1 MKVVRSLDEVGKDS
15 SSVVT
20 VGTFDGVHLA
30 HQEII
35 REVVNR
41 ARMNEGRSVVVTFEP
56 HPKEVVGRKDQP
68 VHLLTTLEERI
79 ELIGLA
85 NIDLLLVIDFT
96 YDFSRLSA
104 REFYQ
109 RYVVEGIGVS
119 EVVVGYDH
127 MFGRDRTGGIDE
139 LVHMGREF
147 NFSVSAVHPISV
159 DGEIVSSTRVRRAID
174 AGDIEH
180 AARLLGHP
188 FELEG
193 DVVKGDGRGRTL
205 GYPTANIHLR
215 SPRKIVPGHGIY
227 FVGVVLRGKQWYG
240 MMSVGVRPTIKDGGE
255 RTIEVHVF
263 GLNDDV
269 YGEELQVTF
278 LRRLRDELKFASVG
292 ELVTQMHKDKE
303 TSLRFLAEL
312 EKRK

>member
-1 MKVVRSLDEVGKDS
+1 MKVVRSLDEIGKDN

-41 ARMNEGRSVVVTFEP
+41 TRMNEGRSVVVTFEP
-56 HPKEVVGRKDQP
+56 HPKEIVGRKDQP

-79 ELIGLA
+79 RLIGHA
-85 NIDLLLVIDFT
+85 NVDVLLVISFT
-96 YDFSRLSA
+96 FDFSRLSA
-104 REFYQ
+104 REFYL

-159 DGEIVSSTRVRRAID
+159 DGEIVSSTRVRRAI
-174 AGDIEH
+174 ATGDVEH

-193 DVVKGDGRGRTL
+193 AVVKGDGRGRTL
-205 GYPTANIHLR
+205 GYPTANIQLR
-215 SPRKIVPGHGIY
+215 SPRKIVPGDGIY
-227 FVGVVLRGKQWYG
+227 LVGVVLRGKRWYG
-240 MMSVGVRPTIKDGGE
+240 MMSIGVRPTIKDGGE

-263 GLNDDV
+263 GLTDDV
-269 YGEELQVTF
+269 YGEALQITF
-278 LRRLRDELKFASVG
+278 LRRLRDEQKFASVD

-303 TSLRFLAEL
+303 TSLRLVAEL